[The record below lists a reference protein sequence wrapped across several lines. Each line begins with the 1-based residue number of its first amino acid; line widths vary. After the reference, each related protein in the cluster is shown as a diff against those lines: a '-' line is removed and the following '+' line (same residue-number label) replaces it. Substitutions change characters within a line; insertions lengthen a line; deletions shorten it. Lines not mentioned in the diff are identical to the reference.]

1 MHFILSASWDQGIA
15 DLGQRLSGELAA
27 GKKVLWVTCGG
38 SNIHAA
44 VQVMDSISNE
54 LTPNLT
60 IMLSDER
67 YGEVGHADSNW
78 EQLMQAGFNPW
89 QAQLIPT
96 LQPGTSLEETVRGY
110 NQAVQQAMTSNQII
124 IAQLGIG
131 PDGHIAGI
139 LPHSGAAHEEINL
152 VAGYVS
158 TPFTRITMTFNA
170 LRHITAAYVFAFGGT
185 KNQALRSLH
194 DLSLP
199 LGDQPVQILK
209 EIPEAYVYNDQVG
222 GQS

>member
-1 MHFILSASWDQGIA
+1 MNFILTPGPDRGVA
-15 DLGQRLSGELAA
+15 DLSQRLNSELQA
-27 GKKVLWVTCGG
+27 GKQVLWITCGG
-38 SNIHAA
+38 SNIHTA

-89 QAQLIPT
+89 QAKLIET
-96 LQPGTSLEETVRGY
+96 LKDGADLDATVHDY
-110 NQAVQQAMTSNQII
+110 NLATQEALTNNQIV

-131 PDGHIAGI
+131 PDGHTAGI
-139 LPHSGAAHEEINL
+139 LPHSGAASEGISL

-158 TPFTRITMTFNA
+158 QPFTRITMTFNA
-170 LRHITAAYVFAFGGT
+170 LRKVSAAYVFAFGGT

-194 DLSLP
+194 DLQLP
-199 LGDQPVQILK
+199 LSDQPAQILK
-209 EIPEAYVYNDQVG
+209 ELPEAYIYNDQVG
-222 GQS
+222 DQ